1 MVRNYEAVFKLKL
14 MRKAILSSKKGEPL
28 ELVKLKLRMLIK
40 VNH

>member
-14 MRKAILSSKKGEPL
+14 MRKAILSSKRVEPL